1 MLNQQIMA
9 TNNFIVLTEAQFE
22 EKISNAVESA
32 FQKFAN
38 MMKPISPEVPEDKV
52 FTRNDI
58 CKRWNISLGTLHNY
72 TEQGLITPIKLGRRV
87 LFPMSEVL
95 RAEANGLTKFRG
107 GR

>member
-1 MLNQQIMA
+1 MA
-9 TNNFIVLTEAQFE
+9 TNNFIVLTETQFE

-38 MMKPISPEVPEDKV
+38 MMKPISPEVPEDKIL
-52 FTRNDI
+52 TKRDL
-58 CKRWNISLGTLHNY
+58 CGRWNISLGTLHNY